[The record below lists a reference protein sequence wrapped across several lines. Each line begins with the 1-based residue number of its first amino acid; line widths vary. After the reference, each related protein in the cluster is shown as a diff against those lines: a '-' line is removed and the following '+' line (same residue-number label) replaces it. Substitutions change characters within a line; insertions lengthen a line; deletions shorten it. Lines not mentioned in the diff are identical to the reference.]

1 MRFDPATVD
10 LKAQHRELR
19 HRFREPE
26 SSMRQPQESFKEFT
40 EDTTECLKEQELE
53 QHKVDRRE
61 RLKDFTEYLRERT
74 ADPMEPHKDS
84 ELEEEIQE
92 EKTLGQQRQHS
103 AEPLVNPSS
112 ELPQE
117 CRSLEARADRLLDNG
132 RREPAPPQGSVSTLG
147 VSCSKPS
154 SDRTPRTN
162 STDGKRAANSEKC

>member
-1 MRFDPATVD
+1 MEQHTVN
-10 LKAQHRELR
+10 R
-19 HRFREPE
+19 REP
-26 SSMRQPQESFKEFT
+26 
-40 EDTTECLKEQELE
+40 
-53 QHKVDRRE
+53 
-61 RLKDFTEYLRERT
+61 LKDLREYLEERT
-74 ADPMEPHKDS
+74 ADSMESHKDS

-117 CRSLEARADRLLDNG
+117 CRSLEVRADRLLDNG
-132 RREPAPPQGSVSTLG
+132 RREPAPPHGSASTLG

-162 STDGKRAANSEKC
+162 STEGKRAVNSGKC